1 MPSALHTAGPLRG
14 VPPMTL
20 DAGPLLE
27 EMYASSWWPPSQ
39 STSMPKAGPLLEEM
53 YGRGGNGAA

>member
-1 MPSALHTAGPLRG
+1 
-14 VPPMTL
+14 MTL